1 MGGGATPSLSDTSAL
16 TMPDGVYLYT
26 TLAMV
31 QGDHKQ
37 LRVGLATLFGTDHSN
52 MLEMKETNIKIIQ
65 KEIEL

>member
-1 MGGGATPSLSDTSAL
+1 
-16 TMPDGVYLYT
+16 MPDGVYLYT

-52 MLEMKETNIKIIQ
+52 MLEMKEMNIKIIQ